1 MYILPSFKAINYW
14 KHPKLTALTV
24 LSVTNRLPARA
35 SKKCPVSFTGT
46 QWKFLL
52 SCCLPAIEWWFD
64 SSLCR
69 SLCCPFTQCNWNILS
84 SYISFSLRYRRKL
97 SEGCRGFVREGA
109 SFCHSLS
116 LLLPCHTPHAGLGN
130 TVGAPCGAGGR
141 RGCCCSQR
149 DPSCRHTAGEYTGSR
164 NVVNFT
170 MKNLSSTEQLAG
182 LKGRFRLPYSTSL
195 IRLSI

>member
-1 MYILPSFKAINYW
+1 MQRWQHWQCCLLPTGCQPGQVKNA
-14 KHPKLTALTV
+14 
-24 LSVTNRLPARA
+24 
-35 SKKCPVSFTGT
+35 VSFTGT

-52 SCCLPAIEWWFD
+52 SRRLPAIEWWFD

-97 SEGCRGFVREGA
+97 SEGRRGFVREGA

-130 TVGAPCGAGGR
+130 TVGAPCGAGGC
-141 RGCCCSQR
+141 RGCCCSHR

-170 MKNLSSTEQLAG
+170 MKNPELHGTAG
-182 LKGRFRLPYSTSL
+182 RAQRKVQASL
-195 IRLSI
+195 